1 VRGQPLEHVGQV
13 RQWVKTVESR
23 RVHQRHDCRSAL
35 ATAQAASE
43 QPIRPSDR
51 QFQFILP
58 MSGRK
63 LRSSTVGMRFMAD
76 GYAACIASAA
86 LPARLSTW
94 RSVTVSSLRSRLGCL
109 MLPSAPR

>member
-13 RQWVKTVESR
+13 RQWIKAVEPR

-35 ATAQAASE
+35 AATQAAGE
-43 QPIRPSDR
+43 QPIRPSDS

-63 LRSSTVGMRFMAD
+63 LRSSTVGMRFMAG